1 MGHYQQWN
9 INLDEVIKLT
19 HSNIIDILKENNG
32 KIILSRLVTLLN
44 NKTKDIKF
52 HSKKK
57 LNCLSKYMKHNY
69 GGILKFLD
77 DYSIYGI
84 KNTRNDIEVILLDQN
99 DKNIFTI
106 DNENEWI
113 LL

>member
-9 INLDEVIKLT
+9 MKIDEVIEIT
-19 HSNIIDILKENNG
+19 HSNIIDILKENKG
-32 KIILSRLVTLLN
+32 KIILSRLVALLN
-44 NKTKDIKF
+44 NKTKNIKF

-77 DYSIYGI
+77 DYSSYGI
-84 KNTRNDIEVILLDQN
+84 KRTNNDIEVILLDLN
-99 DKNIFTI
+99 DDDFFII
-106 DNENEWI
+106 ENENEWI